1 MQPSTLEII
10 RACLAAD
17 ATIQPAERARLL
29 NSLKAPAPSRP
40 AEQDGLK
47 VWSRR
52 ELAKRLGRS
61 LRYVDKLAQVGV
73 IQRVL
78 MPGRVR
84 GIGFQASQVEA
95 LFGA

>member
-40 AEQDGLK
+40 ADDGLK
-47 VWSRR
+47 VWTRR

-95 LFGA
+95 LFGSA

>member
-95 LFGA
+95 LFGT